1 LLQHFWAGSKLPAF
15 HYTNIELTN
24 LTPEHA
30 AGHEPFASA
39 AAARDFTSAAY
50 VVALDEANLP
60 SALSLTLEQ
69 MSKW

>member
-1 LLQHFWAGSKLPAF
+1 MLPV
-15 HYTNIELTN
+15 Y
-24 LTPEHA
+24 
-30 AGHEPFASA
+30 EPFASA

-50 VVALDEANLP
+50 VVALDKANLP